1 MVMAKKEDHLRVRME
16 HITFGKQELE
26 RRRKSPVL
34 IKATEIEA
42 QLREHYHIE
51 LVAPQFGFTQKTFH
65 FFIQRGTEFQDMGL
79 KLGHRHNIE
88 AVIYVLKGHG
98 YSVVDGKEY
107 PWQAG
112 DFISVPVFAWHMNHS
127 DLGDDFLWLAGTT
140 SPFAT
145 AMGTAIFEE
154 EAYPEYWIFAQKGE
168 ETMKTLIPGGAEAPS
183 KETMEFEA
191 SKWIAESD
199 KNTEPSPAELYSEQ
213 LMRAHVDEKQ
223 RRSGKVVARG
233 AELRFGSTPMGRVA
247 YAVEPRLGFFSKLL
261 TTLIAEVPAGK
272 HSGAHRHFYEETN
285 YILSGQGY
293 SLIEDQKYEW
303 KQGDVLVIPL
313 FSWHQHFNTGMET
326 ARFLVYSTRMAM
338 ENTGFVYTQQ
348 GEAANY

>member
-1 MVMAKKEDHLRVRME
+1 MVMAKKEDHQRIRME

-34 IKATEIEA
+34 IKAADIEA
-42 QLREHYHIE
+42 QLKEHYHIE
-51 LVAPQFGFTQKTFH
+51 LVAPQLGFTQRTFH
-65 FFIQRGTEFQDMGL
+65 LFIQRGTEFQDMGL

-88 AVIYVLKGHG
+88 AVIYVLKGYG
-98 YSVVDGKEY
+98 YSTVDGKEY

-140 SPFAT
+140 SPFAA

-168 ETMKTLIPGGAEAPS
+168 AAMKTLIPGAAEAPS
-183 KETMEFEA
+183 TETGESYA
-191 SKWIAESD
+191 SRSTAGPD
-199 KNTEPSPAELYSEQ
+199 DNGEPSPADLYREQ
-213 LMRAHVDEKQ
+213 LLRAYEDEKL
-223 RRSGKVVARG
+223 RRAGRVVARG
-233 AELRFGSTPMGRVA
+233 AELRFGSTPMGRIA
-247 YAVEPRLGFFSKLL
+247 YAVEPRLGFYSKLL
-261 TTLIAEVPAGK
+261 TTLVAEVPAAK

-285 YILSGQGY
+285 YILSGEGY
-293 SLIEDQKYEW
+293 SVIEDQKYEW
-303 KQGDVLVIPL
+303 KQGDVLVIPI
-313 FSWHQHFNTGMET
+313 FSWHQHFNTGRET
-326 ARFLVYSTRMAM
+326 ARFLVYSTRTAM

-348 GEAANY
+348 GEVANY